1 MRYLLMIHADER
13 SWDALG
19 DDERKARIA
28 QYTAFAQTARERG
41 ILHEGDELQSTA
53 SATTVRVQD
62 GQTLVTD
69 GPYAETKEALGGFFL
84 VEAGS
89 IDEAVELAKQLPE
102 PPGNGGIEIRPVY
115 VDEGGE
121 S

>member
-1 MRYLLMIHADER
+1 MRYLLMIHADES

-19 DDERKARIA
+19 DDEREARVA
-28 QYTAFAQTARERG
+28 EYTAFARDARDRG
-41 ILHEGDELQSTA
+41 ILVGGDELQATA
-53 SATTVRVQD
+53 NATTVRVQD
-62 GQTLVTD
+62 GQTMVTD

-84 VEAGS
+84 VEVDS

-102 PPGNGGIEIRPVY
+102 PHAGGGIEIRPVY